1 MKKKIIVALGSNCD
15 QEKNVLYA
23 MDRLRGLFPDFSFSR
38 MLWTEPI
45 GIESDKFV
53 NALGWGMVEYTADEI
68 VGILKDI
75 EKECGR
81 KAEDKARNLV
91 RLDLDL
97 LLYGKQRFREDD
109 WKRDY
114 ILTLFSCKTIRVQ

>member
-1 MKKKIIVALGSNCD
+1 MKKKIIVALGSNYE

-23 MDRLRGLFPDFSFSR
+23 MDRLRELFPDFAFSR

-45 GIESDKFV
+45 GIESDNFV
-53 NALGWGMVEYTADEI
+53 NALGWGMVESSADEI

-97 LLYGKQRFREDD
+97 LLYDKQRFREGD
-109 WKRDY
+109 WQRDY
-114 ILTLFSCKTIRVQ
+114 IITLLNEFKVIL

>member
-1 MKKKIIVALGSNCD
+1 MKKKIIVALGSNYE

-23 MDRLRGLFPDFSFSR
+23 MDRLRELFPDFAFSR
-38 MLWTEPI
+38 TLWTEPI

-53 NALGWGMVEYTADEI
+53 NALGWGMVESSADEI

-81 KAEDKARNLV
+81 EAEDKARNLV

-97 LLYGKQRFREDD
+97 LLYDKQRFREGD
-109 WKRDY
+109 WQRDY
-114 ILTLFSCKTIRVQ
+114 ILTLLKESEELL